1 MPKRKIV
8 EINMGASPVFLE
20 HILTKDVSTLDAL
33 YDLIDNSI
41 DAARDSILKS
51 GTYLK
56 DKYDLPNSYLGY
68 KVEVIISNG
77 SITIED
83 NCLGMTEE
91 TLVEEA
97 FVIAQSHKHEYGIG
111 LYGIGLKR
119 SLLKMGEKYDILIDN
134 GKSRYE
140 LSFSDNQLGGAK
152 GKVQAFETESHGCI
166 ISRFTVV
173 NLKPEVRG
181 DIESRRWYDKAVAG
195 LEDRYSVYFEK
206 DFVISLIY
214 FDKERLQLYSKLPSI
229 RQDSKF
235 LPVHWLKSYDGVNV
249 IIDSGIHG
257 DYYFPTEEG
266 YSLRD
271 NRKLTNQ
278 FGIYFI
284 CNDRVIRKASTE
296 INHGWKTK
304 WHSEYNG
311 FICFVRFIAK
321 DPGRLP
327 WNTAKSD
334 MRNDSPL
341 FLEVID
347 EIQPIADNYR
357 SDIKRRYPSKSDDQ
371 PIPIDK
377 EPSEL
382 KDQESQEKQKRSN
395 KQPSKTKDDSPQIKT
410 KPSHPSVASKNK
422 NKHTQNWTTL
432 LPENFPIS
440 NKDKVLDNIII
451 EATTLTIAIAPHA
464 SLQLYR
470 SLLEASL
477 TNFANKKG
485 VRQQVKDHY
494 YTVGD
499 GKGKNH
505 DQIHKDSQGIDLWMI
520 SHWMLHNHE
529 TVFPFSDR
537 KKLKQALI
545 KVRAHVPK
553 MNGVVH
559 CQEVV
564 SDSEV
569 TIIRNETVELL
580 EFLVTLGESHKNS

>member
-1 MPKRKIV
+1 
-8 EINMGASPVFLE
+8 
-20 HILTKDVSTLDAL
+20 
-33 YDLIDNSI
+33 
-41 DAARDSILKS
+41 
-51 GTYLK
+51 
-56 DKYDLPNSYLGY
+56 
-68 KVEVIISNG
+68 
-77 SITIED
+77 
-83 NCLGMTEE
+83 
-91 TLVEEA
+91 
-97 FVIAQSHKHEYGIG
+97 
-111 LYGIGLKR
+111 
-119 SLLKMGEKYDILIDN
+119 
-134 GKSRYE
+134 
-140 LSFSDNQLGGAK
+140 
-152 GKVQAFETESHGCI
+152 
-166 ISRFTVV
+166 
-173 NLKPEVRG
+173 
-181 DIESRRWYDKAVAG
+181 
-195 LEDRYSVYFEK
+195 
-206 DFVISLIY
+206 
-214 FDKERLQLYSKLPSI
+214 
-229 RQDSKF
+229 
-235 LPVHWLKSYDGVNV
+235 
-249 IIDSGIHG
+249 
-257 DYYFPTEEG
+257 
-266 YSLRD
+266 
-271 NRKLTNQ
+271 
-278 FGIYFI
+278 
-284 CNDRVIRKASTE
+284 
-296 INHGWKTK
+296 
-304 WHSEYNG
+304 
-311 FICFVRFIAK
+311 
-321 DPGRLP
+321 
-327 WNTAKSD
+327 
-334 MRNDSPL
+334 
-341 FLEVID
+341 
-347 EIQPIADNYR
+347 
-357 SDIKRRYPSKSDDQ
+357 
-371 PIPIDK
+371 
-377 EPSEL
+377 
-382 KDQESQEKQKRSN
+382 
-395 KQPSKTKDDSPQIKT
+395 
-410 KPSHPSVASKNK
+410 VASKNK